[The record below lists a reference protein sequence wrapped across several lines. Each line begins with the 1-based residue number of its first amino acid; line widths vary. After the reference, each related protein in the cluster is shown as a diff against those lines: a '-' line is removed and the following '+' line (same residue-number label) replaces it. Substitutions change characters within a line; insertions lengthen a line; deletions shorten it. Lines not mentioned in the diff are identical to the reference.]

1 MNTHLALLSL
11 IETRH
16 SKFLVN
22 FSPLVVTIM
31 LSTATKGENVMARIT
46 TASALRALAEKILST
61 VNGATNDE
69 PYFINLDTELTKIEN
84 S

>member
-1 MNTHLALLSL
+1 
-11 IETRH
+11 
-16 SKFLVN
+16 
-22 FSPLVVTIM
+22 
-31 LSTATKGENVMARIT
+31 MARIT